1 MGLDSYPVRMGLVGL
16 GYWGTRIAEAAAVTP
31 QVRVTKCFARAPA
44 AREAFATQYGYQPV
58 ASYHEMLEDAS
69 IEAVALITPNRDHYQ
84 QIMAAI
90 EHGKHVFVDK
100 PLTATLAEGIQVVQ
114 AVRDSGLILA
124 VDHECRWEQPIRTLK
139 HMLDSGVLGRL
150 LMVDA
155 NVSTPG
161 GLTLA
166 PTEWRWQ
173 RAQVPGGPLTQIGIH
188 HIDLLQYLLGPIRR
202 VQGWQKRQVIEA
214 PIDDT
219 TVTLLEFESGI
230 LGYLGSGYASA
241 RAAWIRV
248 YGDAAIGIYDR
259 YEGLSVSGEPLN
271 RPTANWLVPP
281 VSYADPILPIQDALA
296 DFARCVR
303 NSGPPEV
310 SGMDALTAMAVV
322 QAAVQSNLTGQ
333 AVDIPRLLQA
343 AGTAS
348 GI

>member
-1 MGLDSYPVRMGLVGL
+1 MSLDTRPVRIGLVGL

-31 QVRVTKCFARAPA
+31 QVRITHCFARTPD
-44 AREAFATQYGYQPV
+44 AREAFAAHYGYRPA
-58 ASYHEMLEDAS
+58 ASYREILEDDS

-90 EHGKHVFVDK
+90 ACGKHVFVDK
-100 PLTATLAEGIQVVQ
+100 PLTSTLKEGVQVVK
-114 AVRDSGLILA
+114 AVRESGRVLA
-124 VDHECRWEQPIRTLK
+124 VDHECRWERPVRTLK
-139 HMLDSGVLGRL
+139 QMLDTGALGRP

-161 GLTLA
+161 GKTLVA
-166 PTEWRWQ
+166 TEWRWQ
-173 RAQVPGGPLTQIGIH
+173 RAEVPGGPLTQIGIH

-202 VQGWQKRQVIEA
+202 VQGWQARQVIEA

-219 TVTLLEFESGI
+219 SVTLLEFESGM

-241 RAAWIRV
+241 KAAWIRV

-259 YEGLSVSGEPLN
+259 YEGLSVSGSPLSGS
-271 RPTANWLVPP
+271 PTSWLTPP

-303 NSGPPEV
+303 DGGRPEV
-310 SGMDALTAMAVV
+310 SSTDALSAMAVV
-322 QAAVQSNLTGQ
+322 HAAVQSNLTGQ
-333 AVDIPRLLQA
+333 GVEIPRLLHA
-343 AGTAS
+343 AGV
-348 GI
+348 G